1 MRLTLPNLLS
11 VLRIGLVPLFIIAVL
26 DARPGTALVLM
37 LVAGVTDALDGLAAR
52 YLHQQ
57 SLLGSYL
64 DPIADKLLLASA
76 YVVLA
81 IPGIHAGVTIPV
93 WVTVLV
99 LSRDVIILGLALVLS
114 LTFGRQRFP
123 PSWISKLNTTA
134 QIVAV
139 ILVLISGL
147 WPLLAGVATWSLMAV
162 AVLTILSGL
171 QYAQRMARITG
182 GGGASPEAEPASLEP
197 GAGPGSPKG

>member
-1 MRLTLPNLLS
+1 MTLTLPNLLS
-11 VLRIGLVPLFIIAVL
+11 VLRIALVPLFIIAVV
-26 DARPGTALVLM
+26 DDRPGTALALM
-37 LVAGVTDALDGLAAR
+37 LAAGITDALDGLAAR

-81 IPGIHAGVTIPV
+81 IPNIHPGVTVPV

-99 LSRDVIILGLALVLS
+99 LSRDVGILGLALVLS
-114 LTFGRQRFP
+114 LTVGKRRFP
-123 PSWISKLNTTA
+123 PTLLSKLNTAA

-139 ILVLISGL
+139 ILVLVSGL
-147 WPLLAGVATWSLMAV
+147 WPATSVLATWSLMAV
-162 AVLTILSGL
+162 AVLTVLSGL
-171 QYAQRMARITG
+171 QYAQRMARM
-182 GGGASPEAEPASLEP
+182 PA
-197 GAGPGSPKG
+197 ADDGPA